1 MFIGREKELY
11 KLTQLYNTD
20 TFQFPVIY
28 GRRRVGKTALINE
41 FIKNKASISFTG
53 IESTV
58 SQNLE
63 NLSRA
68 IHNYIGTVG
77 EAPVYSSFQSAL
89 ETVFKLAE
97 DKRIVFV
104 IDEYPYVAK
113 AYKAFSSI
121 IQSMIDKYKDTSKL
135 YLILCGS
142 SMSFMEE
149 QVLGYKSPL
158 YGRRTAQFK
167 VLPFEFSESRKYF
180 KKFSDTDMAEIYGI
194 VGGTPQ
200 YLLQM
205 NDSLSVEDNI
215 KSYILDPNSYLFEEP
230 GNLLKQEVQ
239 KAALYNAII
248 TAVAKGSTKLSE
260 IATKV
265 GEETSA
271 CSICLKKLLALGI
284 IRKETP
290 FGEKESKKTIYS
302 IEDNLFRFW
311 YRFVPEN
318 LSLLQ
323 NDMVDVAWN
332 KISEGI
338 KTYMGA
344 VFEEICKQYL
354 WEINRSGKSA
364 IPFTSLGRWWGTDP
378 KRKSQTEIDI
388 MGEADKDTAL
398 FAECKWT
405 NEKIDVGILDLL
417 VERSKLFGYKKAHYY
432 LFSKSGFTKGCIDK
446 ASELG
451 NVTLV
456 KYSDIINCFQNN
468 KSEKTK
474 TK

>member
-1 MFIGREKELY
+1 MFIGREKELS
-11 KLTQLYNTD
+11 KLTQLYNTN

-41 FIKNKASISFTG
+41 FIKEKDAISFTG
-53 IESTV
+53 LESTV

-68 IHNYIGTVG
+68 IHRYMGTVG
-77 EAPVYSSFQSAL
+77 EAPIYPSFQAAL
-89 ETVFKLAE
+89 ETIFKLAE
-97 DKRIVFV
+97 NKRIIFV

-121 IQSMIDKYKDTSKL
+121 IQTMIDKHKDTSKL

-167 VLPFEFSESRKYF
+167 ILPFDFAESRKYF
-180 KKFSDTDMAEIYGI
+180 ENFSDNDMAEIYGI

-205 NDSLSVEDNI
+205 NDSLSVEDNV
-215 KSYILDPNSYLFEEP
+215 KLNILDPNSYLFEEP

-248 TAVAKGSTKLSE
+248 TAVATGSTKLSE
-260 IATKV
+260 IASKV

-271 CSICLKKLLALGI
+271 CAICLKKLTALGI
-284 IRKETP
+284 VRKETP
-290 FGEKESKKTIYS
+290 FGEKASKKTIYN
-302 IEDNLFRFW
+302 IDDNLFRFW

-323 NDMVDVAWN
+323 NDMIDIAYNSVSAGMN
-332 KISEGI
+332 
-338 KTYMGA
+338 TYMGS

-354 WEINRSGKSA
+354 WDLNRKGLSA
-364 IPFTSLGRWWGTDP
+364 IPFTSLGRWWGNDP
-378 KRKSQTEIDI
+378 KQKSQAEIDI
-388 MGEADKDTAL
+388 MGEADKNTAL
-398 FAECKWT
+398 FGECKWT
-405 NEKIDVGILDLL
+405 NEKVDVGVLDLL
-417 VERSKLFGYKKAHYY
+417 IERSKLFHYKKIHYY
-432 LFSKSGFTKGCIDK
+432 VFAKSGFTKGCVDK
-446 ASELG
+446 ARESE
-451 NVTLV
+451 NITLV
-456 KYSDIINCFQNN
+456 SYKDIINHFNN
-468 KSEKTK
+468 Q
-474 TK
+474 